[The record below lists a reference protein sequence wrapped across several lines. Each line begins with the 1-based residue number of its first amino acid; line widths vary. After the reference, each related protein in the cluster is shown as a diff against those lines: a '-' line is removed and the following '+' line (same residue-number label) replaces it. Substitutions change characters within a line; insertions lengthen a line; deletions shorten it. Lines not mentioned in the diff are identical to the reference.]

1 MLPAGSSAFAVRGQR
16 PSNNDAFAAK
26 YASIEPWKSR
36 WSCERLVNP
45 TAASCSASSLPIETA
60 IDDASSTHAVS
71 PASSMRASSRC
82 RSGASGVVS
91 ASRSRAPPTRASTV
105 PSRPLAQARRLEH
118 RGDQK
123 RRRRLPVGAG
133 HADDGHV
140 LARPAGDHVRERP
153 ERLAYPSRAHLREPD
168 VDERALDEQ
177 RRGPS
182 RRGLGCQLVAVL
194 GRPGHA
200 GEERPGRDGVEA
212 QREVDDLDS
221 VEPRERLEGSAALR
235 AERG

>member
-45 TAASCSASSLPIETA
+45 TAAKLQRLEPAHRDGDRRCLEHARGVAGVEHAREQPVQVGRLGRRQRQSLSYAS
-60 IDDASSTHAVS
+60 DACLD
-71 PASSMRASSRC
+71 RAEQAAR
-82 RSGASGVVS
+82 
-91 ASRSRAPPTRASTV
+91 
-105 PSRPLAQARRLEH
+105 QARRLEH
-118 RGDQK
+118 RSDQE

-133 HADDGHV
+133 HAHDGHV
-140 LARPAGDHVRERP
+140 LARPAGDHVGERP